1 MLRTALRTLRSH
13 RLRFALPA
21 LAVVLGVAFVTGS
34 LIYGDSVGTAIAK
47 AQANSQP
54 DVSVAV
60 RPADSTRDTASRS
73 SGRPPRLDDALLRR
87 LRDVPG
93 AAAARGTVEGRSFLA
108 GSDGTLVGDLYES
121 AGVNYVPGP
130 GGKDPR
136 YHLTAGRGPRASG
149 EIAVDKA
156 AAERSGHRVGD
167 TVRIVVNGTARD
179 ARVVGVLTAE
189 DSRLASGG
197 TLTAFDTATA
207 LRQFAPA
214 PGNYTAITLTAAEGT
229 SETQLAERAEELL
242 PRGLE
247 AVTSAELESAA
258 TAASDEKLTMLLL
271 SFAGVALFVSTFLVA
286 NTFTM
291 LSAARAR
298 EHALLRAVGATRRY
312 VMCQVLTEAAVVGAV
327 ASVVGYALGIGVAV
341 LLNTLFG
348 AAGGTSAPLRFLEPT
363 PVLAAS
369 GVGIGVTM
377 MAAYLPARRAASVSP
392 VAALRTSRPPTP
404 ASLRRRGVV
413 GVAVTGLGVLL
424 LWAATGDENLLYGA
438 VPVLLVGLIVLTPLI
453 ALGVTR
459 LLRTPLRRLAGIRG
473 KLAVENARRNPRRT
487 AATAA
492 TLMVGLAMVT
502 AVTVVVAS
510 ISRMDEEEADRAMAS
525 DLRITAVDFGE
536 VGGDAADRVA
546 RLPDAAAVTPVVNT
560 EIRLPGDSTLPATA
574 VTPGTVERLA
584 PITLR
589 EGSLER
595 LDRGIAV
602 DEETAAVHHLRL
614 GSRVTGTVAGTG
626 RKTALPVVAVYEGK
640 DFAPALISHARLPRA
655 AGADDRPLI
664 ASVLVDADR
673 GRTAALQ
680 RDIRRTLDNPALLVQ
695 DRAEVRKAASGDTA
709 EFLNIMYA
717 MLSVTVLIGAL
728 GVVNTMGMAV
738 SERLREIGMLR
749 ALGLDRRR
757 LASVLRIESVTI
769 SLLGS
774 ALGLVAGG
782 AIGMAAVL
790 TRSGVPLVV
799 PWDRAVLCFAATAAI
814 GVLASL
820 WPGRQAM
827 AVPMLKAMGSDTE

>member
-1 MLRTALRTLRSH
+1 MLRTTLRTLRSH

-34 LIYGDSVGTAIAK
+34 LIYGDSVSAALAK
-47 AQANSQP
+47 ARANSQP

-60 RPADSTRDTASRS
+60 RPAESTQYSTSDSPDAA
-73 SGRPPRLDDALLRR
+73 PRLDQALLKR
-87 LRDVPG
+87 LRALPG
-93 AAAARGTVEGRSFLA
+93 AAAARGTVEGPSFLA
-108 GSDGTLVGDLYES
+108 GSDGGLVGDLYRS

-136 YHLTAGRGPRASG
+136 YPLTAGRGPRASG
-149 EIAVDKA
+149 EIAIDKA
-156 AAERSGHRVGD
+156 AAERSGTRVGG

-179 ARVVGVLTAE
+179 ARVVGLFTAE

-197 TLTAFDTATA
+197 TLTAFDNTTA
-207 LRQFAPA
+207 LRQFAPDQ
-214 PGNYTAITLTAAEGT
+214 GGYTTITLTADEGT
-229 SETQLAERAEELL
+229 SQAQLAEHAQDVL

-247 AVTSAELESAA
+247 AVTADQLRGEA
-258 TAASDEKLTMLLL
+258 TAASDAKLTTVLLG
-271 SFAGVALFVSTFLVA
+271 FAGVALFVSTFLVA

-312 VMCQVLTEAAVVGAV
+312 VMRQVLTEAGVVGAV
-327 ASVVGYALGIGVAV
+327 ASVVGYAAGIGVAA
-341 LLNTLFG
+341 LLSTLFG
-348 AAGGTSAPLRFLEPT
+348 DTGGVVDVPLRILQPT
-363 PVLAAS
+363 PVLAAF
-369 GVGIGVTM
+369 GVGVAVTM
-377 MAAYLPARRAASVSP
+377 LAAYVPARRAASVSP

-413 GVAVTGLGVLL
+413 GVTVTGLGVLL
-424 LWAATGDENLLYGA
+424 LWAAAGDENMLYLA

-453 ALGVTR
+453 ALGVTG

-510 ISRMDEEEADRAMAS
+510 LSRVDEDEADQAMAS

-536 VGGDAADRVA
+536 IGADVAARVA
-546 RLPDAAAVTPVVNT
+546 RLPDAAAVTAVVNT
-560 EIRLPGDSTLPATA
+560 DIRISREDMLPAAA
-574 VTPGTVERLA
+574 VTPSTVERLA

-589 EGSLER
+589 EGSLKR
-595 LDRGIAV
+595 LDRGIALE
-602 DEETAAVHHLRL
+602 EETAAARHLKL
-614 GSRVTGTVAGTG
+614 GSRVTGSVAGTE
-626 RKTALPVVAVYEGK
+626 RKTALPVVAIYEGK
-640 DFAPALISHARLPRA
+640 DFASALVSRTQLPRTADGDHARV
-655 AGADDRPLI
+655 
-664 ASVLVDADR
+664 ASVLTDADP

-695 DRAEVRKAASGDTA
+695 DRAEVRKAASSTSA

-717 MLSVTVLIGAL
+717 LLSITVLIGIL

-738 SERLREIGMLR
+738 SERVREIGLLR

-769 SLLGS
+769 SLLGA
-774 ALGLVAGG
+774 ALGLVAGA
-782 AIGMAAVL
+782 AIGVAAVL
-790 TRSGVPLVV
+790 TQPSVPLVV
-799 PWDRAVLCFAATAAI
+799 PWDRAALCFAGTAAI

-827 AVPMLKAMGSDTE
+827 AVPMLRAVGTDTE

>member
-34 LIYGDSVGTAIAK
+34 LIYGDSVSAAIAT
-47 AQANSQP
+47 ARANSQP

-60 RPADSTRDTASRS
+60 RPTDAALQSTQDPSAT
-73 SGRPPRLDDALLRR
+73 PPRLDAALLKR
-87 LRDVPG
+87 LRGVPG
-93 AAAARGTVEGRSFLA
+93 AVSARGTAEGRSFLA
-108 GSDGTLVGDLYES
+108 GSDGELIGDLYES

-130 GGKDPR
+130 GGEDPR
-136 YHLTAGRGPRASG
+136 YPLTAGRGPRATG
-149 EIAVDKA
+149 EIAIDEA
-156 AAERSGHRVGD
+156 AAERAGKRVGD
-167 TVRIVVNGTARD
+167 KVRIVVDGTARD

-197 TLTAFDTATA
+197 TLTAFDGATA
-207 LRQFAPA
+207 LRQFAPDQ
-214 PGNYTAITLTAAEGT
+214 GGYTSITLTAAEGT
-229 SETQLAERAEELL
+229 SEAQLAQQAQKVL
-242 PRGLE
+242 PDGLE
-247 AVTSAELESAA
+247 AVTAAQLREEA
-258 TAASDEKLTMLLL
+258 TAGTDDKLTDVLL
-271 SFAGVALFVSTFLVA
+271 SFAGIALFVSTFLVA

-312 VMCQVLTEAAVVGAV
+312 VMRQVLTEAAIVGAV
-327 ASVVGYALGIGVAV
+327 ASVVGYALGIGVAA

-348 AAGGTSAPLRFLEPT
+348 AASGTTAPLRILQLT
-363 PVLAAS
+363 PVLAAF
-369 GVGIGVTM
+369 GVGIAITLL
-377 MAAYLPARRAASVSP
+377 AAYVPARRAAAVAP

-404 ASLRRRGVV
+404 ASLRRRGII
-413 GVAVTGLGVLL
+413 GATVTGLGVAL
-424 LWAATGDENLLYGA
+424 LWAAGGDENLLYTA
-438 VPVLLVGLIVLTPLI
+438 APVLLAGLIVLTPLI
-453 ALGVTR
+453 ALGVTG

-502 AVTVVVAS
+502 AVTVAVAS
-510 ISRMDEEEADRAMAS
+510 ISRMDEEEADAAMAS
-525 DLRITAVDFGE
+525 DLRITAVAFGQ
-536 VGGDAADRVA
+536 VGADVADRVA
-546 RLPDAAAVTPVVNT
+546 HLPDAAAVTAVVNT
-560 EIRLPGDSTLPATA
+560 DLRISEEDILPVTA
-574 VTPGTVERLA
+574 VSPGTVERLA

-589 EGSLER
+589 KGSLKR

-602 DEETAAVHHLRL
+602 EEQTAAARHLTL
-614 GSRVTGTVAGTG
+614 GSRVTGTLAGTD
-626 RKTALPVVAVYEGK
+626 RKSSLPVVAIYEGE
-640 DFAPALISHARLPRA
+640 DFATTLVSGTRLPRTA
-655 AGADDRPLI
+655 RGDQARI
-664 ASVLVDADR
+664 AEVIADADP
-673 GRTAALQ
+673 GRTSALQ
-680 RDIRRTLDNPALLVQ
+680 RDIRHTLDNPALLVQ
-695 DRAEVRKAASGDTA
+695 DRAEVRKAASNDTA

-738 SERLREIGMLR
+738 SERVREIGMLR
-749 ALGLDRRR
+749 ALGLDRKR
-757 LASVLRIESVTI
+757 LASILRIESVTI

-782 AIGMAAVL
+782 AIGAAAVL
-790 TRSGVPLVV
+790 TQPGVPLVI
-799 PWDRAVLCFAATAAI
+799 PWDRAALCFAATAAI

-827 AVPMLKAMGSDTE
+827 AVPMLRAMGTDTE

>member
-1 MLRTALRTLRSH
+1 MLRTTLRTLRSH

-34 LIYGDSVGTAIAK
+34 LIYGDSVSTAVTK
-47 AQANSQP
+47 ALANSQP

-60 RPADSTRDTASRS
+60 QPAESARYSS
-73 SGRPPRLDDALLRR
+73 SGSSATKSRIDDAILRR
-87 LRDVPG
+87 LRGVPG
-93 AAAARGTVEGRSFLA
+93 VAAARGTVEGRSFLA
-108 GSDGTLVGDLYES
+108 GRDGTLVGDLYRS
-121 AGVNYVPGP
+121 AGVNYVPDRT
-130 GGKDPR
+130 GKDPR
-136 YHLTAGRGPRASG
+136 YPLAAGRGPRTAG
-149 EIAVDKA
+149 EVAVDTA

-167 TVRIVVNGTARD
+167 TVRIVVGGTARD
-179 ARVVGVLTAE
+179 ARLVGLFTAQ
-189 DSRLASGG
+189 DSRVATGG

-207 LRQFAPA
+207 LRRFAPV
-214 PGNYTAITLTAAEGT
+214 PGSYTSITLTAADGT
-229 SETQLAERAEELL
+229 SEAELARRAQELL

-247 AVTSAELESAA
+247 AVTAAELESAA
-258 TAASDEKLTMLLL
+258 TDASGNKLTTLLL
-271 SFAGVALFVSTFLVA
+271 GFAGVALFVSTFLVA

-298 EHALLRAVGATRRY
+298 EHALLRVVGATRRY
-312 VMCQVLTEAAVVGAV
+312 VMRQVLAEAAVVGAV
-327 ASVVGYALGIGVAV
+327 ASVVGYALGIGVAA

-348 AAGGTSAPLRFLEPT
+348 AAGGTSAPLRIDRLT
-363 PVLAAS
+363 PVLAAF
-369 GVGIGVTM
+369 GVGIGITM
-377 MAAYLPARRAASVSP
+377 LAAYIPARRAAAVSP
-392 VAALRTSRPPTP
+392 VAALRTNRPPTP
-404 ASLRRRGVV
+404 ASLRRRSVLGA
-413 GVAVTGLGVLL
+413 AVTGLGVLL
-424 LWAATGDENLLYGA
+424 LWAATGDENILYAAG
-438 VPVLLVGLIVLTPLI
+438 PVLLVGLIVLTPLI

-473 KLAVENARRNPRRT
+473 KLALENARRNPRRT

-492 TLMVGLAMVT
+492 TLMVGLAMIT

-510 ISRMDEEEADRAMAS
+510 IGRMDEDEADRAMAS

-536 VGGDAADRVA
+536 VGPDVA
-546 RLPDAAAVTPVVNT
+546 RRVERLPYAAAVTAVVDT
-560 EIRLPGDSTLPATA
+560 GIQVSRDDMIGAAA

-589 EGSLER
+589 EGSLQR
-595 LDRGIAV
+595 LDRGIAL
-602 DEETAAVHHLRL
+602 EQETAAARHVTL
-614 GSRVTGTVAGTG
+614 GSRVTGSVDGTK
-626 RKTALPVVAVYEGK
+626 RKTALPVVAIYEGK
-640 DFAPALISHARLPRA
+640 DFAPALVSRTRLPHATGTEDRA
-655 AGADDRPLI
+655 RI
-664 ASVLVDADR
+664 TSVLVDADP

-680 RDIRRTLDNPALLVQ
+680 RDIRRALDNPTLLVQ
-695 DRAEVRKAASGDTA
+695 DRAEVRTAASADTA
-709 EFLNIMYA
+709 EFRDIMYA
-717 MLSVTVLIGAL
+717 LLSVTVLIGAL

-738 SERLREIGMLR
+738 SERVREIGMLR

-782 AIGMAAVL
+782 AIGTAAVL
-790 TRSGVPLVV
+790 TRSSVPLVV
-799 PWDRAVLCFAATAAI
+799 PWGTAALCFAATAAI

-827 AVPMLKAMGSDTE
+827 AVPMLKAMGSDTD